1 MQKLIDKHKLFLISL
16 PFLILPLSLLLIK
29 YIKKIKHKIKTENKI
44 VPSKPTKILSLEGV
58 SEPITIYELNKALNP
73 GGFSMTAFP
82 DHFGN
87 KNYTIEYK
95 APFGGVYCEKK
106 FVFTNDCR
114 VKLCNYALYGFD
126 APSEPQK
133 IYEEISDFNGVPDTI
148 YFDKEIFFL
157 QCTWYGKNGYIVY
170 DYFRRG
176 TIAVVFKLY
185 TNKLLI

>member
-1 MQKLIDKHKLFLISL
+1 MKKLTNKNKLSATL
-16 PFLILPLSLLLIK
+16 LSLSIFPLFSMFILQ
-29 YIKKIKHKIKTENKI
+29 YIKWMKHRDSVIIKT
-44 VPSKPTKILSLEGV
+44 SSSDSTKILSLEGI
-58 SEPITIYELNKALNP
+58 SEPITIYELNKVLNP
-73 GGFSMTAFP
+73 GGFKMTAHP
-82 DHFGN
+82 DYYGN
-87 KNYTIEYK
+87 KNYSIEYK
-95 APFGGVYCEKK
+95 APFGGANCEKK

-176 TIAVVFKLY
+176 TIAAVFKLY
-185 TNKLLI
+185 TQ

>member
-1 MQKLIDKHKLFLISL
+1 MKKLTYKNKIPLVLLVIST
-16 PFLILPLSLLLIK
+16 LLIILINYLRKSK
-29 YIKKIKHKIKTENKI
+29 YKVAAKISTPKPQKT
-44 VPSKPTKILSLEGV
+44 LSLEGI

-126 APSEPQK
+126 DPSEPQK
-133 IYEEISDFNGVPDTI
+133 IYEEISNFNGVPDTI

-176 TIAVVFKLY
+176 TIAAVFKLY
-185 TNKLLI
+185 TQ

>member
-1 MQKLIDKHKLFLISL
+1 MKKLTNKNKLSATL
-16 PFLILPLSLLLIK
+16 LSLSIFPLFSMFILQ
-29 YIKKIKHKIKTENKI
+29 YIKWMKHRDSVIIKT
-44 VPSKPTKILSLEGV
+44 SSSDSTKILSLEGI
-58 SEPITIYELNKALNP
+58 SEPITIYELNKVLNP
-73 GGFSMTAFP
+73 GGFKMTAHP

-176 TIAVVFKLY
+176 TIAAVFKLY
-185 TNKLLI
+185 TQ

>member
-1 MQKLIDKHKLFLISL
+1 MKKLTYKNKIPLVLLVIST
-16 PFLILPLSLLLIK
+16 ISTLLIILINYLRKSK
-29 YIKKIKHKIKTENKI
+29 YKVAAKISTPKPQKT
-44 VPSKPTKILSLEGV
+44 LSLEGI

-73 GGFSMTAFP
+73 GGFGMTAFP

-126 APSEPQK
+126 DPSEPQK
-133 IYEEISDFNGVPDTI
+133 IYEEISNFNGVPDTI

-176 TIAVVFKLY
+176 TIAAVFKLY
-185 TNKLLI
+185 TQ

>member
-1 MQKLIDKHKLFLISL
+1 MKKLIDKYKSFLITLFLIIVAL
-16 PFLILPLSLLLIK
+16 PILTLTAK
-29 YIKKIKHKIKTENKI
+29 CVKKIKNR
-44 VPSKPTKILSLEGV
+44 TKIAAKISTPTPQRTLSLEGI
-58 SEPITIYELNKALNP
+58 SESITIYELNKVLNP
-73 GGFSMTAFP
+73 GGFKMTGFP
-82 DHFGN
+82 DSKGN
-87 KNYTIEYK
+87 ENYAIEYK

-106 FVFTNDCR
+106 FVFTNDYR

-126 APSEPQK
+126 DPLEPQR
-133 IYEEISDFNGVPDTI
+133 IYEEISNSNGIPDEI

-185 TNKLLI
+185 TK